1 MSLIYFPLTLSAVLL
16 SATVISSP
24 SQASILPPT
33 PSEQRDLL
41 STISLAVT
49 DGVKL
54 PQLEHR
60 DLSAPIS
67 LAQIDGRGASP
78 LKRRPFAVTDGSTAS
93 VVPRLASVCFITD
106 AGDCG
111 SLEWEGEGELDNAE
125 KCRNEG
131 YVDTPCGAGLIP
143 IGTCPYDSNWHS
155 KCGCPSDYDKTC
167 TGADEQ
173 GKGDSCEG
181 KYQECCNLCTGYD
194 YTEDNIPSG
203 YVKTDSCES
212 CNGTKYK
219 ARCDVSEGGY
229 MDCGEVVGVGGS
241 CTDDSGTYYKQ
252 CSCPLNYEWNDET
265 KTCTCSTS
273 FKYDCQGSAYA
284 ATQTGNTCDNKY
296 SSCDCAEGFVWD
308 GESGM
313 CVCDGVDWC
322 ALNQDC
328 TALGYAQQTCP
339 KWSIKCPYDTS
350 FVKCIDCP
358 PSFSEECKGT
368 GEVGEGQ
375 SCEGK
380 YQSCTCDSSY
390 QYTCTGTGESGSGKS
405 CGGKYQSCTC
415 TSPYTWSNGVCSCPS
430 TYKYA
435 CTGTGYSGGSG
446 TACGGKYT
454 KCSCKSGYEWK
465 DGSCQKQTQNG
476 AVGEL
481 YYCNGTVVG
490 VKASGMDFYVAMK
503 DLGLMNWTSAN
514 SQCRNYSFCGNVKG
528 TLPTKEQ
535 LLTLYNN
542 KSRVN
547 SLLSTNGGTQL
558 TNNYYWSSTGSG
570 HSSYY
575 FVGMSSGYVDGNGY
589 NSNNLYVRP
598 VLASW

>member
-1 MSLIYFPLTLSAVLL
+1 MPQHISLTLSAVLL

-33 PSEQRDLL
+33 PSEQRDFSAPTQDTGNRWLHRL
-41 STISLAVT
+41 
-49 DGVKL
+49 GG
-54 PQLEHR
+54 EHR
-60 DLSAPIS
+60 DLLGTIS
-67 LAQIDGRGASP
+67 LAQIDARGGSP
-78 LKRRPFAVTDGSTAS
+78 LKRRQ
-93 VVPRLASVCFITD
+93 LASVCFITD

-125 KCRNEG
+125 KCRTEG

-194 YTEDNIPSG
+194 YTADNIPSG

-212 CNGTKYK
+212 CDGTKYK

-252 CSCPLNYEWNDET
+252 CNCPLNYEWNDET

-284 ATQTGNTCDNKY
+284 DTQTGNTCDNKY
-296 SSCDCAEGFVWD
+296 SSCDCAEGFEWD

-328 TALGYAQQTCP
+328 TALGYAQQSCP

-368 GEVGEGQ
+368 GQIGEGQ

-390 QYTCTGTGESGSGKS
+390 QYTCTGTGESGSGTA

-415 TSPYTWSNGVCSCPS
+415 ASPYTWSNGTCSCPS

-446 TACGGKYT
+446 SSCGGKYT
-454 KCSCKSGYEWK
+454 ACTCASGYEWK

-503 DLGLMNWTSAN
+503 DLGNMNWSNAN

-558 TNNYYWSSTGSG
+558 TNNWYWSSTHGG
-570 HSSYY
+570 NIDYY
-575 FVGMSSGYVDGNGY
+575 VVDMSNGNVNYGYY
-589 NSNNLYVRP
+589 YSNRYVRP
-598 VLASW
+598 VLTSW

>member
-1 MSLIYFPLTLSAVLL
+1 MTQHISLTLSAVLL

-33 PSEQRDLL
+33 PSEQRDF
-41 STISLAVT
+41 SAPISLAVT
-49 DGVKL
+49 DGVKR
-54 PQLEHR
+54 PQ
-60 DLSAPIS
+60 
-67 LAQIDGRGASP
+67 
-78 LKRRPFAVTDGSTAS
+78 
-93 VVPRLASVCFITD
+93 LASVCFITD

-111 SLEWEGEGELDNAE
+111 GIEWSENTELDNAE
-125 KCRNEG
+125 KCRTEG

-173 GKGDSCEG
+173 GKGEACEG

-252 CSCPLNYEWNDET
+252 CNCPLNYEWNDET

-284 ATQTGNTCDNKY
+284 DTQTGNTCDDKY

-350 FVKCIDCP
+350 FVKCINCP
-358 PSFSEECKGT
+358 PSFSEECSGT
-368 GEVGEGQ
+368 GQIGEGQ

-390 QYTCTGTGESGSGKS
+390 QYTCTSTGESGSGTA

-415 TSPYTWSNGVCSCPS
+415 ASPYTWSNGTCSCPS

-446 TACGGKYT
+446 TACNGKYT
-454 KCSCKSGYEWK
+454 KCTCKSGYIWK
-465 DGSCQKQTQNG
+465 NGSCQKKEVING
-476 AVGEL
+476 PDGEV
-481 YYCNGTVVG
+481 YKCNGKVVG
-490 VKASGMDFYVAMK
+490 VRATGMGFYVAMK
-503 DLGLMNWTSAN
+503 DLGRTYWSDAI
-514 SQCRNYSFCGNVKG
+514 SQCQNYSFCGYIKG
-528 TLPTKEQ
+528 TSPTLDQ
-535 LLTLYNN
+535 LRSIFKN

-547 SLLSTNGGTQL
+547 TLLSTNGGTQL
-558 TNNYYWSSTGSG
+558 TNGYYWSSTK
-570 HSSYY
+570 Y
-575 FVGMSSGYVDGNGY
+575 
-589 NSNNLYVRP
+589 SNNYYYIVDMSNGNASTAYYGNPSYVRP
-598 VLASW
+598 IY